1 MALLLP
7 LASLLPIW
15 PGKNFLRPDS
25 HIRKKQVIISMVF
38 GLLAISGAELGLYVR
53 IVTVNT
59 RDAAPSVRI
68 SCFWVILLVL
78 LPVLSAG
85 WVYLPLKMDEIT
97 YEYKNGT
104 IFYPSTRIFS
114 LVYNSNPLLAK

>member
-38 GLLAISGAELGLYVR
+38 GLLAISGAELGIICADSNCQYQR
-53 IVTVNT
+53 CG
-59 RDAAPSVRI
+59 S
-68 SCFWVILLVL
+68 
-78 LPVLSAG
+78 LSAHFLLLG
-85 WVYLPLKMDEIT
+85 YPAGIIAGIIGGLGIFTV
-97 YEYKNGT
+97 KNG
-104 IFYPSTRIFS
+104 
-114 LVYNSNPLLAK
+114 